1 MVPFNKFYGKI
12 WVSFCLSTRKRFS
25 LEVLFWSQQK
35 EHRFF
40 QKMVPGIFK
49 ITLLLRE
56 RHVFIWQSLETL
68 NVFNTL
74 TLKEVFSKTRKFFK
88 KLELLL
94 LWTSLIQS
102 NKIENVTCPCKT
114 ALLEA
119 SVKTVEFLHYFIFWK
134 FHFSLRISYKELIW
148 STNYPNVHIH
158 TFRKR
163 WNLFDGGFSFWVS
176 LAYSRSLEQEMAYFF
191 ALYLFYKV
199 YIMPLAI

>member
-1 MVPFNKFYGKI
+1 MV
-12 WVSFCLSTRKRFS
+12 L
-25 LEVLFWSQQK
+25 
-35 EHRFF
+35 
-40 QKMVPGIFK
+40 GIFK
-49 ITLLLRE
+49 ITLLLRD

-74 TLKEVFSKTRKFFK
+74 TLKEVFSKTRKVFK

-94 LWTSLIQS
+94 LWASLVQS
-102 NKIENVTCPCKT
+102 NKIENVTCPSKT

-119 SVKTVEFLHYFIFWK
+119 NAKAVEFLHYFIFWK
-134 FHFSLRISYKELIW
+134 FHLSLRISYKELIW
-148 STNYPNVHIH
+148 SNNYPNVHIH

-163 WNLFDGGFSFWVS
+163 WSLFDGGFSLWVS
-176 LAYSRSLEQEMAYFF
+176 LAYSRSMEQEMAYFF